1 MIPEDWTPLTVC
13 HQSLKISNSTS
24 SSYGNS
30 DCNRISEVSQTS
42 ERSTRNRNVQ
52 DEFCRFVTTIGLE
65 YDSNVMI
72 KVTSRQHDAHLVDI
86 LTYAFADNQSV
97 NYVIKQDQKRLLR
110 IRSLMQ
116 YARATCQDFG
126 AVWQS
131 EDQKACALTLLPDQK
146 RTTADSV
153 TRDIRLATL
162 ATGLANVPKTLS
174 REARIQSYHP
184 STPFCH
190 LWFIAVEQ
198 ESQGRGVGSRL
209 LKDIIKHYQALQRPI
224 YLETSTL
231 RNLPWYKK
239 HGFQQYNQLDFSFPL
254 YLLKNEP

>member
-1 MIPEDWTPLTVC
+1 
-13 HQSLKISNSTS
+13 
-24 SSYGNS
+24 
-30 DCNRISEVSQTS
+30 
-42 ERSTRNRNVQ
+42 
-52 DEFCRFVTTIGLE
+52 
-65 YDSNVMI
+65 MI

-153 TRDIRLATL
+153 T
-162 ATGLANVPKTLS
+162 
-174 REARIQSYHP
+174 
-184 STPFCH
+184 
-190 LWFIAVEQ
+190 
-198 ESQGRGVGSRL
+198 
-209 LKDIIKHYQALQRPI
+209 
-224 YLETSTL
+224 
-231 RNLPWYKK
+231 
-239 HGFQQYNQLDFSFPL
+239 
-254 YLLKNEP
+254 